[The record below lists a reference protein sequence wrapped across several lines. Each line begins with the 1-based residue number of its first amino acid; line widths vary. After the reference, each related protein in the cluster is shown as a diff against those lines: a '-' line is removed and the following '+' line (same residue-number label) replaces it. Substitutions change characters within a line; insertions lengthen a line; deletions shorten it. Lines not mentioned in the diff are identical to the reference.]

1 MNKNWI
7 KNRILYKIRKLAEL
21 VQKDYGRCRYMYR
34 LTGPNRLESWFLL
47 TTRFKDN
54 RFDAPFQNRVS
65 PVSFSFYLQRMTQ
78 FGLKLQIA
86 SWFAVV
92 RSRNSSSYSLGTV
105 LHPRPP
111 RHSRL
116 SDVRN
121 KERLK
126 HKGCSVRDIQA
137 NPAVNAMEQE
147 SLWTRTS
154 LEEQSTCSRHN
165 QSRPEK
171 FSNYHGTQT
180 TYRRLLHIS
189 TTRLFVV
196 TATRTRRDYSLTK
209 WVKDLLLYDLNADPG
224 LSL

>member
-1 MNKNWI
+1 MRNWF
-7 KNRILYKIRKLAEL
+7 RKITGDADMCIDLL
-21 VQKDYGRCRYMYR
+21 VQIVWRAG
-34 LTGPNRLESWFLL
+34 
-47 TTRFKDN
+47 
-54 RFDAPFQNRVS
+54 
-65 PVSFSFYLQRMTQ
+65 FYLRHVSKTIDSMRHSKIASALFLFLSIYSVWQ

-92 RSRNSSSYSLGTV
+92 RSRNSSLYSLGTV

-171 FSNYHGTQT
+171 FRT
-180 TYRRLLHIS
+180 TMGRRRRIGDCYIFQRRDCLLLQRQERGV
-189 TTRLFVV
+189 TTR
-196 TATRTRRDYSLTK
+196 
-209 WVKDLLLYDLNADPG
+209 
-224 LSL
+224 

>member
-1 MNKNWI
+1 MRIVRCNILLLDRISLHTTQQVKEIIFAQKKLNKV
-7 KNRILYKIRKLAEL
+7 RIVFYKIRKLAEL

-54 RFDAPFQNRVS
+54 RFDAPFQNRVG

-147 SLWTRTS
+147 SL
-154 LEEQSTCSRHN
+154 
-165 QSRPEK
+165 
-171 FSNYHGTQT
+171 
-180 TYRRLLHIS
+180 
-189 TTRLFVV
+189 
-196 TATRTRRDYSLTK
+196 
-209 WVKDLLLYDLNADPG
+209 
-224 LSL
+224 